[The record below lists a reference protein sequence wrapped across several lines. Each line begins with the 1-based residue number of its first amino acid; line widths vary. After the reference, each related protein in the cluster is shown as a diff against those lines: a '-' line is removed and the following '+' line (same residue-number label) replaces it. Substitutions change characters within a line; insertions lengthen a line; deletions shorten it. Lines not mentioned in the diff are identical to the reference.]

1 MKNNQDN
8 KVKNYDKGW
17 NNCKMKILEILKEN
31 QLGVGTY
38 GMDERIEG
46 IIFRLSIMGKIRKL

>member
-8 KVKNYDKGW
+8 KIKNYDKGW